1 MKSNRGITMLS
12 LIITV
17 VVMIIIAGTTVYT
30 ASNRNKV
37 NDFKKMQTDIE
48 LLNDKVSNYYIKY
61 GGIPILQKD
70 NTGVLYTYTKLDFDK
85 NVNDDE
91 NYYIIDL
98 AAIGN
103 VTLNYG
109 KEGFD
114 SPNTSDDVYI
124 INNATYTI
132 YYVKGI
138 EYSDGK
144 VYHSLKVKNSE
155 NLDTIPPT
163 MPQINVVSGDKIYD
177 TDENNFKTNVTLEF
191 VQGKSKTSEI
201 TKTTYSINGSQEK
214 DIAELKKEQYTIN
227 TKGRYNVK
235 VKSYKSNGIYSEQTK
250 EITVGIIEEAEYLES
265 SGTQYLDMGIPYK
278 VGMGFYMKAQQQ
290 KQTENKY
297 YYPFGVYDPNNG
309 NNYNSSGTKIGT
321 RFTGMGAYSNRAC
334 VDYGSRIGLMS
345 DGTTSSTQAGLMIED
360 NLYEGY
366 CNYLGDNKIRIV
378 MNDVETTFDFDLS
391 TRTNN
396 ADTSINMSMFGIHAI
411 KSDGTDVENLYTENC
426 KAKIYEVRITLNK
439 QTYADYK
446 ACYDSEKNEGY
457 MYDTVNATY
466 HYNKGTDTFKTNLS
480 K

>member
-70 NTGVLYTYTKLDFDK
+70 NTKVLYTYTKLDFDK

-144 VYHSLKVKNSE
+144 VYHSLKVQNSE

-163 MPQINVVSGDKIYD
+163 KPQINIVNGAQDKNNSETTD
-177 TDENNFKTNVTLEF
+177 TKLYFTSDVELEF
-191 VQGKSKTSEI
+191 VSGKDNWSGVKN
-201 TKTTYSINGSQEK
+201 TT
-214 DIAELKKEQYTIN
+214 YTIN
-227 TKGRYNVK
+227 NTSNETDITTLTNNRFKLT
-235 VKSYKSNGIYSEQTK
+235 SNGSY
-250 EITVGIIEEAEYLES
+250 EIVL
-265 SGTQYLDMGIPYK
+265 K
-278 VGMGFYMKAQQQ
+278 
-290 KQTENKY
+290 
-297 YYPFGVYDPNNG
+297 
-309 NNYNSSGTKIGT
+309 
-321 RFTGMGAYSNRAC
+321 
-334 VDYGSRIGLMS
+334 
-345 DGTTSSTQAGLMIED
+345 
-360 NLYEGY
+360 
-366 CNYLGDNKIRIV
+366 
-378 MNDVETTFDFDLS
+378 
-391 TRTNN
+391 
-396 ADTSINMSMFGIHAI
+396 
-411 KSDGTDVENLYTENC
+411 
-426 KAKIYEVRITLNK
+426 
-439 QTYADYK
+439 
-446 ACYDSEKNEGY
+446 CYD
-457 MYDTVNATY
+457 NAGNVSQT
-466 HYNKGTDTFKTNLS
+466 HLTININK
-480 K
+480 